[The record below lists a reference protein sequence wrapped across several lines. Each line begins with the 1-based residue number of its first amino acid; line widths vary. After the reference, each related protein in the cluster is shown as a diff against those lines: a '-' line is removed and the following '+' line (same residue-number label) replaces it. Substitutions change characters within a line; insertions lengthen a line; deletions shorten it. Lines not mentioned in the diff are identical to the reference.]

1 MRTITTL
8 HVRCAIF
15 VAGAAFAAA
24 SILTGCH
31 PTPTQED
38 LDSESAGQLLDSYH
52 LPPDFVFVQGRK
64 WPRSFVGSAGYAI
77 RYSGPADRYKIL
89 RSAPI
94 RENLGEFQE
103 VACENA
109 SLPWDE
115 LDLGWLGL
123 ACPPD
128 AMIRVARVPSRDA
141 GDPVGMGDTALI
153 LSRNYS
159 DTQLVVIA
167 PGT

>member
-1 MRTITTL
+1 M
-8 HVRCAIF
+8 
-15 VAGAAFAAA
+15 
-24 SILTGCH
+24 
-31 PTPTQED
+31 
-38 LDSESAGQLLDSYH
+38 
-52 LPPDFVFVQGRK
+52 
-64 WPRSFVGSAGYAI
+64 
-77 RYSGPADRYKIL
+77 
-89 RSAPI
+89 
-94 RENLGEFQE
+94 
-103 VACENA
+103 ACENA